1 MRRQSVKQHVSN
13 PIRSLSCEEMNEEIR
28 NERAKNKNKTDRVS
42 AYMGSENFK
51 NSTYV
56 NFTEQKKS
64 DKITSNDFD
73 LISNQ
78 KKQKSA
84 LYTSEAYSSVKRG
97 KNASFIF

>member
-1 MRRQSVKQHVSN
+1 MRRQSVKQYARN
-13 PIRSLSCEEMNEEIR
+13 PIRSLSCEEMNEDIR
-28 NERAKNKNKTDRVS
+28 NERAKNKNKADRVS

-56 NFTEQKKS
+56 TFSEQKS
-64 DKITSNDFD
+64 DKITNNDFN

-97 KNASFIF
+97 KNSSFIF